1 MRGYHN
7 LTRCVVCLLND
18 RRPGFDTKV
27 KEMLGN
33 ELFKDPYP
41 APGDCSGAGS
51 SITGHCPKV
60 IKLLLFLSVCLSV
73 CLSVFLV
80 EEIDVL

>member
-1 MRGYHN
+1 MNMFMHGYHN
-7 LTRCVVCLLND
+7 WTRCAVCLLND
-18 RRPGFDTKV
+18 RRPGFDRKV

-41 APGDCSGAGS
+41 APGDCSGVGS

-60 IKLLLFLSVCLSV
+60 IKLLLPVCLSG
-73 CLSVFLV
+73 
-80 EEIDVL
+80 